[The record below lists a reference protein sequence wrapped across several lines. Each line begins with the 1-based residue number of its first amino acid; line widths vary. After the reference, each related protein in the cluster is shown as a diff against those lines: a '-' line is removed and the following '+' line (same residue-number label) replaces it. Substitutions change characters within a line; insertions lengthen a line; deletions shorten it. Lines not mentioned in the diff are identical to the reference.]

1 MKINLTNLCTLIT
14 AAQIRGLLYSMENKK
29 RKLTPEEK
37 WERATLADSFIF
49 YKVMRN
55 HPRECQEVIELLLGI
70 KIKSMMIHPEE
81 QIALD
86 HDSKGVRLDV
96 YVQDEDRVF
105 DIEIQVADTREL
117 QERSRYYSALMA
129 LDSLKSGE
137 PYKMLKESHVIFI
150 CMEDIFGTGLPVYTF
165 EDVCLEN
172 SAVKLHDRDYRHFF
186 IAPICAKMI
195 GDEEKRRFFEFLIS
209 NTAGSTLTDRLRD
222 YVEDAKHNMQW
233 RFSYM
238 TLERLQ
244 YYAFQNGKED
254 GLEEGRAEGFAEG
267 ERKKALEGALILV
280 NDFNVS
286 PELAAEKMGVPLTE
300 LLEIQKNS

>member
-1 MKINLTNLCTLIT
+1 
-14 AAQIRGLLYSMENKK
+14 MENKK

-37 WERATLADSFIF
+37 WERATFADSFIF

-55 HPRECQEVIELLLGI
+55 HPRECQKVIELLLGI
-70 KIKSMMIHPEE
+70 KIKSMTVHPEE
-81 QIALD
+81 QIDLD

-96 YVQDEDRVF
+96 YVQDEERVF

-117 QERSRYYSALMA
+117 PERSRYYSALMS

-150 CMEDIFGTGLPVYTF
+150 CMEDIFGAGLPVYTF

-172 SAVKLHDRDYRHFF
+172 RDVKLHDRDYRHFF

-195 GDEEKRRFFEFLIS
+195 EDEEKRRFFEFLIS
-209 NTAGSTLTDRLRD
+209 NTAGSPLTDRLMD

-244 YYAFQNGKED
+244 YYAFQNGKAD
-254 GLEEGRAEGFAEG
+254 GLEEGRTEGFAEG

-286 PELAAEKMGVPLTE
+286 PELAAEKMGIPLTE
-300 LLEIQKNS
+300 LLEMQKNS